1 MTASAL
7 STLQQDV
14 WEQVANRFLY
24 KLNFLNFT
32 QFQRQG
38 NSMCRINPKV
48 DFAFKK
54 LFGSEENKDLL
65 LSLVNAII
73 GEDNPLRDLILKN
86 PYNLADY
93 QAGKISILDIKA
105 CDAQGRWVNVEMQI
119 SQDLNFD
126 KRAIY
131 YWAKLVT
138 EQLSEGMMFKEL
150 KKTYS
155 INILDFNFIPTT
167 EQFHNRYKIINLDTG
182 KDDRLHDIFEL
193 HYLELKKFNKTYQ
206 ELSNALDRWSIFLS
220 HAHELDQNQLP
231 QELQQDPAIVKAIE
245 VIDRMFNEEE
255 RQVYEVRMQ
264 SWANL
269 NSQIASAYDEGMET
283 GIEKGI
289 YQTKRETVLLAFQ
302 QGLNL
307 EAILK
312 ITQLSEQQVQEILH
326 AIQPNK

>member
-1 MTASAL
+1 
-7 STLQQDV
+7 
-14 WEQVANRFLY
+14 
-24 KLNFLNFT
+24 
-32 QFQRQG
+32 
-38 NSMCRINPKV
+38 MCRINPKV

-65 LSLVNAII
+65 LSLINAVI
-73 GEDNPLRDLILKN
+73 GEENPFTDLILKN

-105 CDAQGRWVNVEMQI
+105 CDAQGRWVNVEIQI

-155 INILDFNFIPTT
+155 INILDFNFIPVT

-206 ELSNALDRWSIFLS
+206 ELTNALDRWSVFLS
-220 HAHELDQNQLP
+220 RAPELDKNQLP
-231 QELQQDPAIVKAIE
+231 QELQQDPTIVKAIE
-245 VIDRMFNEEE
+245 AIDRMFNEEE
-255 RQVYEVRMQ
+255 RQIYEVRMQ
-264 SWANL
+264 SWANVK
-269 NSQIASAYDEGMET
+269 SQIASACDEGMEK
-283 GIEKGI
+283 GIEYWDRKRNLSN
-289 YQTKRETVLLAFQ
+289 QTRNRSPCFSARTEHGRYPQ
-302 QGLNL
+302 NYP
-307 EAILK
+307 I
-312 ITQLSEQQVQEILH
+312 I
-326 AIQPNK
+326 

>member
-1 MTASAL
+1 
-7 STLQQDV
+7 
-14 WEQVANRFLY
+14 
-24 KLNFLNFT
+24 
-32 QFQRQG
+32 
-38 NSMCRINPKV
+38 MCRINPKV

-65 LSLVNAII
+65 LSLVNAVI
-73 GEDNPLRDLILKN
+73 GEERPFTDLILKN

-150 KKTYS
+150 NKTYS

-193 HYLELKKFNKTYQ
+193 HYLELKKFKKHYG
-206 ELSNALDRWSIFLS
+206 ELVNPLDRWSIFLTR
-220 HAHELDQNQLP
+220 APELDKNHLP
-231 QELQQDPAIVKAIE
+231 NELQQEPAIVKAIE
-245 VIDRMFNEEE
+245 AIDRMFNEEE

-264 SWANL
+264 SLADVK
-269 NSQIASAYDEGMET
+269 SQIVSAYDEGME
-283 GIEKGI
+283 KGLT
-289 YQTKRETVLLAFQ
+289 YSK
-302 QGLNL
+302 
-307 EAILK
+307 
-312 ITQLSEQQVQEILH
+312 
-326 AIQPNK
+326 

>member
-1 MTASAL
+1 
-7 STLQQDV
+7 
-14 WEQVANRFLY
+14 
-24 KLNFLNFT
+24 
-32 QFQRQG
+32 
-38 NSMCRINPKV
+38 MCRINPKV

-65 LSLVNAII
+65 LSLVNAVI
-73 GEDNPLRDLILKN
+73 GEERHFTDLILKN

-93 QAGKISILDIKA
+93 QAGKISILDLKA

-155 INILDFNFIPTT
+155 INILDFNFIPVT

-193 HYLELKKFNKTYQ
+193 HYLELKKFKKNYG
-206 ELSNALDRWSIFLS
+206 ELVNPLDRWSVFLTR
-220 HAHELDQNQLP
+220 AHELDKNQLP
-231 QELQQDPAIVKAIE
+231 QELQQEPTIVKAIE
-245 VIDRMFNEEE
+245 AIDRMFNEDE
-255 RQVYEVRMQ
+255 RQIYEVRMQ
-264 SWANL
+264 SLADVK
-269 NSQIASAYDEGMET
+269 SQIASAYDE
-283 GIEKGI
+283 
-289 YQTKRETVLLAFQ
+289 
-302 QGLNL
+302 
-307 EAILK
+307 
-312 ITQLSEQQVQEILH
+312 
-326 AIQPNK
+326 

>member
-1 MTASAL
+1 
-7 STLQQDV
+7 
-14 WEQVANRFLY
+14 
-24 KLNFLNFT
+24 
-32 QFQRQG
+32 
-38 NSMCRINPKV
+38 MCRINPKV

-65 LSLVNAII
+65 LSLINAVI
-73 GEDNPLRDLILKN
+73 GEENPFTDLILKN

-155 INILDFNFIPTT
+155 INILDFNFIPVT

-206 ELSNALDRWSIFLS
+206 ELTNALDRWSVFLS
-220 HAHELDQNQLP
+220 RAHELDKNQLP
-231 QELQQDPAIVKAIE
+231 QELQQDPTIVKAIE
-245 VIDRMFNEEE
+245 AIDRMFNEEE
-255 RQVYEVRMQ
+255 RQIYEVRMQ
-264 SWANL
+264 SWANVK
-269 NSQIASAYDEGMET
+269 SQIASAYDEGMEKGIET

-302 QGLNL
+302 QGLSM
-307 EAILK
+307 EGILK
-312 ITQLSEQQVQEILH
+312 ITQLSEEQVQKILNEI
-326 AIQPNK
+326 QTDGQNTV